1 MSSVLSIDRE
11 PAGRMLQGGGPRG
24 AGMGDSGR
32 EQQATVHSFI
42 SRWAPRVFSDVL
54 CTSPR
59 RRCGEQ
65 SPPNSSD
72 DQSLSLTEKQ
82 GSQGKLCGDCSRGP
96 V

>member
-24 AGMGDSGR
+24 AGRGDLGR
-32 EQQATVHSFI
+32 EQQATVHSFM
-42 SRWAPRVFSDVL
+42 SCWAPGVFSDVL

-65 SPPNSSD
+65 SPLNSSD
-72 DQSLSLTEKQ
+72 DQSAFIDRKAGFAGQTLW
-82 GSQGKLCGDCSRGP
+82 
-96 V
+96 